1 MIKQNEVVRAV
12 DSSPNLDAVEDEE
25 EAVITSSFSSP
36 TINTVGLDAN
46 AELEPLDIDRVS
58 MWNQMKNDAKRVYI
72 AKQDFYSREPGKIS
86 LKVSS
91 FGGIGI

>member
-1 MIKQNEVVRAV
+1 MIKRNEVVRAV

-36 TINTVGLDAN
+36 TINTVCLD
-46 AELEPLDIDRVS
+46 ELEPLDIDRVS

-72 AKQDFYSREPGKIS
+72 VKQDFYSREAGKIS